1 MLHHLMLAA
10 LVAASAPAD
19 ATARLGLLPP
29 PARPEKMGRD
39 GHALEILITGIEST
53 MARARQEGLL
63 GLAGK
68 GQRAVPERER
78 LRVFFA
84 TFLDYAVALDSFRA
98 FYEVR
103 GDLNEAEATEAF
115 LLAYAAEL
123 ALYVNTAELLKDTTG
138 QRAYEVIL
146 NEPAPELGV
155 PAKAW
160 RSLKT
165 AFNLQPWQRPLVLAH
180 SHHRWLD
187 ARYERYGVRHRQP
200 AIFVYIDRRV
210 AGMVKLG
217 ATAAPGILVREW
229 GDLAGAGF
237 QRIWFPA
244 QKGVAEWLGDTRVR
258 RIGRALIQPEQVAQ
272 MRPAL
277 RPGDILVERRNWY
290 LSNVGLPGFWPHT
303 ALYLGTPEELRAT
316 LGAETVE
323 RLRREYPAAFAAWD
337 QADAAGHPHR
347 VLEAVSEGVIFSS
360 LEHTAEADYFGVMRP
375 RLTPEEIAGAIH
387 RAVAYFGRPY
397 DFDFDF
403 LTDRALVCSELVYK
417 AFEPP
422 PGGRG
427 LRLPLV
433 QILGRPTLPP
443 NEIVRLFDV
452 EADRPDRQL
461 DFVYF
466 LDGREREG
474 RAAVAD
480 EAAFRSSHRRSKW
493 DLAQP

>member
-1 MLHHLMLAA
+1 MLLFLTLAA
-10 LVAASAPAD
+10 LLAASAPAGS
-19 ATARLGLLPP
+19 TARLGLLPP
-29 PARPEKMGRD
+29 PERGEKMARD
-39 GHALEILITGIEST
+39 GRALEILIAGIEST
-53 MARARQEGLL
+53 MARGRQQGLL

-78 LRVFFA
+78 LRAFFA
-84 TFLDYAVALDSFRA
+84 TFLDYAVALDSFRG
-98 FYEVR
+98 FYEAR
-103 GDLNEAEATEAF
+103 GDLNEAEAAEAF

-138 QRAYEVIL
+138 RRAYEVIL
-146 NEPAPELGV
+146 DEPVPEFGV
-155 PAKAW
+155 SARAW

-165 AFNLQPWQRPLVLAH
+165 AFNLRPWQRPLVLAH
-180 SHHRWLD
+180 GYHRRLANRY
-187 ARYERYGVRHRQP
+187 ARHGIRGRQ
-200 AIFVYIDRRV
+200 AALFGYIDRRV

-217 ATAAPGILVREW
+217 ATAGPSILVREW
-229 GDLAGAGF
+229 SDLAGAGF

-244 QKGVAEWLGDTRVR
+244 QKGVAEWMGDTSVR

-303 ALYLGTPEELRAT
+303 ALYLGTPEELGAT
-316 LGAETVE
+316 LGAEAVE
-323 RLRREYPAAFAAWD
+323 RLRRDHPAAFGAWD

-360 LEHTAEADYFGVMRP
+360 LEHTAEADYLAVIRP
-375 RLTPEEIAGAIH
+375 RLTPEEISGAIH
-387 RAVAYFGRPY
+387 RAFAYFGRPY

-417 AFEPP
+417 AFEAQ
-422 PGGRG
+422 PGRRG

-433 QILGRPTLPP
+433 QVLGRPTLPP
-443 NEIVRLFDV
+443 NEIVRLFDA
-452 EADRPDRQL
+452 EADRSDRQL

-480 EAAFRSSHRRSKW
+480 AAAFRSSHRRSKW